1 MTGSRVITKKTAA
14 DFEMM
19 KIAGQCVAAM
29 HSAVRDAAAPGVT
42 TRDLDEAA
50 REVLREHGCRSS
62 FLGYGGPANPFPG
75 VICTS
80 PNSAIVHGIP
90 GDYVLSD
97 GDIISIDAGAIYEGW
112 HGDAAFTMAIGDVP
126 DDVKTLLEATERALW
141 AGLEQAT
148 AGNRL
153 GDIGSAVEAVAVP
166 LGIGVVRDYVGH
178 GIGRQMHEAPS
189 IPNYGRPGKG
199 LRIKKG
205 MAFAIEPMFN
215 IGTEES
221 VVLDDLWTVVTADG
235 EFSAHFEHTVLI
247 TDEGSVVSTLSEPKL
262 LGKTIDKRHKT

>member
-1 MTGSRVITKKTAA
+1 LMNGSRVITKKSAA
-14 DFEMM
+14 DFEKM
-19 KIAGQCVAAM
+19 KIAGMCVAAM
-29 HSAVRDAAAPGVT
+29 HAAVREAADPGVT
-42 TRDLDEAA
+42 TRDLDGVA
-50 REVLREHGCRSS
+50 REVLAEHGCRSS

-90 GDYVLSD
+90 GDYVLRN
-97 GDIISIDAGAIYEGW
+97 GDVVSIDAGAIYEGW

-126 DDVKTLLEATERALW
+126 EEVSTLLEVTERALW

-148 AGNRL
+148 TGNRL
-153 GDIGSAVEAVAVP
+153 GDIGAAVEAVALP
-166 LGIGVVRDYVGH
+166 YGIGVVRDYVGH

-189 IPNYGRPGKG
+189 VPNYGRPGKG

-215 IGTEES
+215 LGTDQS
-221 VVLDDLWTVVTADG
+221 VILDDQWTVVTADG
-235 EFSAHFEHTVLI
+235 AFSAHFEHTVLI
-247 TDEGSVVSTLSEPKL
+247 THEGSVVSTLAEPRL
-262 LGKTIDKRHKT
+262 L

>member
-1 MTGSRVITKKTAA
+1 MNGSRVITKKSTAE
-14 DFEMM
+14 FEKM

-29 HSAVRDAAAPGVT
+29 HAGVRDAAAPGVT
-42 TRDLDEAA
+42 TLDLDAVA
-50 REVLREHGCRSS
+50 REVLEAHGCRSS
-62 FLGYGGPANPFPG
+62 FLGYGGPSNPFPG

-80 PNSAIVHGIP
+80 PNAEIVHGIP
-90 GDYVLSD
+90 GDYSLRD

-126 DDVKTLLEATERALW
+126 DQVASLLEVTERALW
-141 AGLEQAT
+141 AGLEQAK

-153 GDIGSAVEAVAVP
+153 GDVGSAIEATAEP
-166 LGIGVVRDYVGH
+166 HGIGVVRDYVGH

-189 IPNYGRPGKG
+189 VPNYGRAGKG

-215 IGTEES
+215 IGTAES
-221 VVLDDLWTVVTADG
+221 IVLDDQWTVVTADG
-235 EFSAHFEHTVLI
+235 SFSAHFEHTVLI
-247 TDEGSVVSTLSEPKL
+247 TAEGSLVSTLPEPKL
-262 LGKTIDKRHKT
+262 V